1 MVDGPR
7 LGQLKD
13 DEGMKPG
20 IPWSVKGIEPE
31 AREAAKLAARRAGL
45 TLGEWLNS
53 VIFDQS
59 AHNVGA
65 TQFDSH
71 AWESLVSTAPP
82 PPEPPRPEPQPR
94 TRTGRAAAER
104 RDDNALRL
112 QDIAQ
117 QLADLAKRE
126 HVTAPPPQPE
136 PGPAER
142 EEFERIIER
151 IEDTERQ
158 TVEALT
164 AVNERLTRLS
174 QQVGQA
180 ARPRGFDRPED
191 VPGYTALEQAI
202 RNVVEH
208 IEVSEKRTRD
218 SLRAMQDRLAEMT
231 ERDSLPPSGEDIL
244 RAAPVLSGLDSRLAD
259 MINRMQRSEGLLSE
273 RIEGVKASAQQ
284 MAHQAQSS
292 AVTAVRGELRE
303 VETRVLASLKE
314 AQAAASNTP
323 PMIANE
329 IAKLHGDM
337 AGLARRLDEVKA
349 GAAGER
355 DLQSLRVALEQL
367 SARVA
372 QGPDMRPLAD
382 MDKRLG
388 DINRRLE
395 IAAAAS
401 REAPQV
407 GALEQRIAELDH
419 RLAEAVRLQ
428 GDQRAVRH
436 LEDSIA
442 SVNSRLAQTEQQ
454 LSHLETMEQA
464 IRQLYDSI
472 EQTRATA
479 GEAAEAA
486 ASRAL
491 ERYQPPQAFAGSS
504 PELQALEEGL
514 RAVRESVS
522 GVERRNQ
529 ETFEAVHE
537 TLSEIVDR
545 IAELESA
552 PRAQLAAAPLPP
564 SEPPLITEAQ
574 MTAAPM
580 AEAPRMPEPRM
591 PDPRMAEPLRAE
603 EPYMPPPDARAPDLA
618 APMAG
623 AQEALSAGD
632 DFIAAARRAAQA
644 AAARPSSLRAEY
656 GASAPPATEGKGSS
670 SSFLQRLRRKP
681 ADAASTAEP
690 RLRGLEPAPAQSSSR
705 RRTLILAGLLLLVA
719 ASVFAYRSLS
729 GPPPQ
734 PAQSSRMEVPA
745 PALPAPSP
753 ASAKQTL
760 VTTKTADPIVT
771 GSVSRSQAPP
781 AAPPLEAPPPALGTE
796 ALRMAAAEGDP
807 RAQFIIAG
815 RYLDGQG
822 TETDYAK
829 ALYWYRQAATRGLA
843 PAQYRLATMYERGKG
858 AAADPAQALAWY
870 ERAATGGNIKAMH
883 NAAVL
888 AAGDSAGP
896 ADFDKAFR
904 WFKAAAARGFGDS
917 QFNLAILYE
926 RGLGTS
932 PSKEEAYLWYSL
944 AGAQGDADSAQRAAS
959 LAKQLPDMELKA
971 LGLRLSAWAPTPS
984 DDSANVVTVVD
995 PAWTSGANA
1004 TLVRPSS

>member
-1 MVDGPR
+1 
-7 LGQLKD
+7 
-13 DEGMKPG
+13 MKPG

-59 AHNVGA
+59 AHKVGA

-71 AWESLVSTAPP
+71 AWEKVVSTAPP
-82 PPEPPRPEPQPR
+82 PPEPSRPDPQPR
-94 TRTGRAAAER
+94 PRPGRAPAAER

-117 QLADLAKRE
+117 QLADLARRE
-126 HVTAPPPQPE
+126 HVSAPPPAPE
-136 PGPAER
+136 PTRGER

-174 QQVGQA
+174 QQVSQA

-191 VPGYTALEQAI
+191 VPGYPALEQAI

-218 SLRAMQDRLAEMT
+218 SLRAMQDRLADIA
-231 ERDSLPPSGEDIL
+231 ERGSLPPTGDDLL

-259 MINRMQRSEGLLSE
+259 MLNRMQRSEGLLNE
-273 RIEGVKASAQQ
+273 RIEGVKATAQQ
-284 MAHQAQSS
+284 MANQAQSS
-292 AVTAVRGELRE
+292 AVTAARGELRE

-314 AQAAASNTP
+314 AQAAAANAP
-323 PMIANE
+323 PLIANE
-329 IAKLHGDM
+329 IARLHGDM

-355 DLQSLRVALEQL
+355 DLQSLRVAIEQL

-395 IAAAAS
+395 MAAAAS
-401 REAPQV
+401 RDAPQV

-428 GDQRAVRH
+428 ADQRAVRH
-436 LEDSIA
+436 LEEGIA
-442 SVNSRLAQTEQQ
+442 AVTARVAQTEQQ
-454 LSHLETMEQA
+454 LGHLETMEQA
-464 IRQLYDSI
+464 IRQIYDSI
-472 EQTRATA
+472 EQTRASA

-491 ERYQPPQAFAGSS
+491 ERYQPPQALSGSS
-504 PELQALEEGL
+504 PELQALEDGL
-514 RAVRESVS
+514 RAVRDSIA
-522 GVERRNQ
+522 GAERRNQ

-537 TLSEIVDR
+537 TLSEIVER

-552 PRAQLAAAPLPP
+552 PRAQAAAAAAP
-564 SEPPLITEAQ
+564 
-574 MTAAPM
+574 AAPPPV
-580 AEAPRMPEPRM
+580 AEAPRM
-591 PDPRMAEPLRAE
+591 AEPPRPAE
-603 EPYMPPPDARAPDLA
+603 AFVPPSAARGPEASPPSAGLQEP
-618 APMAG
+618 
-623 AQEALSAGD
+623 LSSGD

-656 GASAPPATEGKGSS
+656 GASVQPPAEGKGGSP
-670 SSFLQRLRRKP
+670 SFLQRFRRKP
-681 ADAASTAEP
+681 AEAAGAAEP
-690 RLRGLEPAPAQSSSR
+690 RLRGLEPEAAPRSSR
-705 RRTLILAGLLLLVA
+705 RRTLILAGLLLLVF

-729 GPPPQ
+729 NPQ
-734 PAQSSRMEVPA
+734 PQPQPVQSGRIEAPAQA
-745 PALPAPSP
+745 PALPAPAPSV
-753 ASAKQTL
+753 AAAKEGLLTDHP
-760 VTTKTADPIVT
+760 ADPIVT
-771 GSVSRSQAPP
+771 GSLSKTSPQP
-781 AAPPLEAPPPALGTE
+781 AAPRLELPPPELGTE
-796 ALRMAAAEGDP
+796 ALRTAAAHGDP

-822 TETDYAK
+822 APADYTK
-829 ALYWYRQAATRGLA
+829 AFYWYRQAATRGLP

-858 AAADPAQALAWY
+858 TAADPVQALVWY
-870 ERAATGGNIKAMH
+870 ERAAAGGNVKAMH

-926 RGLGTS
+926 RGLGTT

-944 AGAQGDADSAQRAAS
+944 AGARGDGDSAARAANLARTLPDAD
-959 LAKQLPDMELKA
+959 LKA
-971 LGLRLSAWAPTPS
+971 LDLRISGWAPAPS

-995 PAWTSGANA
+995 PSWNQGETVTSAKQA
-1004 TLVRPSS
+1004 S